1 MLNRPLIYTL
11 CVAAFCLAWC
21 SQAQARNEARIEVGT
36 GVFCDT
42 QRQVE
47 RFVAVFDGDSRAA
60 VDAVNAEENDP
71 TACVFGT
78 VAFIRGPEI
87 STARSRSGAF
97 NIMRVI
103 VVGFLTEAG
112 LRATGPAASFSF
124 EQIDERAA

>member
-1 MLNRPLIYTL
+1 MVRRSVIYAL
-11 CVAAFCLAWC
+11 CVAAVCLTWC
-21 SQAQARNEARIEVGT
+21 SQSLAQAEARIEVGT
-36 GVFCDT
+36 SVFCDT

-124 EQIDERAA
+124 EKIDERVA